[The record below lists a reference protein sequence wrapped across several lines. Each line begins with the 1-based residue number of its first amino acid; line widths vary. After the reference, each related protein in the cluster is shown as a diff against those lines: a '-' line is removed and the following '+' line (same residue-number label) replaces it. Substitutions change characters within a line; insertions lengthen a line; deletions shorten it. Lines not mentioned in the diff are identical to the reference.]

1 MLDPDEDSQFKL
13 TYDVSSSGLAIQE
26 EQHGLQ
32 MDQQSSKTAKLE
44 KMHKMDMLLGRFQD
58 TPDLY
63 KRCKDQGWKI
73 IKVGIFPGCDPEDGQ
88 CLIPSTEPFPAGH
101 IQLPGCAPEPI
112 PAGHVQLPEGAI
124 HFIAASGS
132 KAKAKPRPD
141 AKPLIIE
148 LGSEQNQT
156 LPVPN
161 THPVIHTPPVI
172 HRPTLIDIAKIKKQ
186 ALCEGWTVMQFQL
199 ALQYAGWCKPLAIQD
214 AGWPKPLPNYSPPIS
229 SWSSHD
235 WSSHDWEHVHPNT
248 IRDVDSDDPCEIA
261 EQPDEEPGVQ
271 CEDYTIVELPAK
283 LEGTTE
289 VVSASSE
296 GGSVE
301 TYDWEH
307 VPPNT
312 ITMVDI

>member
-1 MLDPDEDSQFKL
+1 MKGKKLLNQKFAMKCRSSMLDPDEDSQFKL
-13 TYDVSSSGLAIQE
+13 TYGVSSSGLAIQE

-44 KMHKMDMLLGRFQD
+44 KMHKMDMLLGRFQ
-58 TPDLY
+58 
-63 KRCKDQGWKI
+63 
-73 IKVGIFPGCDPEDGQ
+73 
-88 CLIPSTEPFPAGH
+88 
-101 IQLPGCAPEPI
+101 
-112 PAGHVQLPEGAI
+112 
-124 HFIAASGS
+124 
-132 KAKAKPRPD
+132 
-141 AKPLIIE
+141 
-148 LGSEQNQT
+148 
-156 LPVPN
+156 
-161 THPVIHTPPVI
+161 
-172 HRPTLIDIAKIKKQ
+172 
-186 ALCEGWTVMQFQL
+186 EGWTVMQFQL

-283 LEGTTE
+283 REGTTE
-289 VVSASSE
+289 VVSASSG

-307 VPPNT
+307 VAPNT
-312 ITMVDI
+312 ITMVYI

>member
-1 MLDPDEDSQFKL
+1 MFVLKSSIMKGKKLLNQKFAMKCRSSMLDPDEDSQFKL
-13 TYDVSSSGLAIQE
+13 TYGVSSSGLAIQE

-44 KMHKMDMLLGRFQD
+44 KMHKMDMLMD
-58 TPDLY
+58 
-63 KRCKDQGWKI
+63 
-73 IKVGIFPGCDPEDGQ
+73 
-88 CLIPSTEPFPAGH
+88 
-101 IQLPGCAPEPI
+101 
-112 PAGHVQLPEGAI
+112 
-124 HFIAASGS
+124 
-132 KAKAKPRPD
+132 
-141 AKPLIIE
+141 
-148 LGSEQNQT
+148 
-156 LPVPN
+156 

-172 HRPTLIDIAKIKKQ
+172 HMPTLIDIAKIKKQ

-214 AGWPKPLPNYSPPIS
+214 AGWPKPLPNYSPHIS

-283 LEGTTE
+283 REGTTE
-289 VVSASSE
+289 VVSASSG